1 MNVIGCNTSV
11 GCFSHGCRTGH
22 FEKQF
27 EMNVYFRIKVESHD
41 KVKLTL
47 NQKKK
52 KANKA
57 FEYKTGKRVWKKNCT
72 CLPSATLST
81 NNKQL
86 LSLKYRQHEHNPPT
100 RITIT
105 RKHQKSEARNQK
117 IFFPI
122 VLRYI
127 CIDNIVYHHIW
138 FIWILPLFDFRKIRF
153 PYSEPTSIRTENELT
168 FMKFLM
174 IGGLSKKCQTKIR
187 ERARRA
193 RYWRQRCAWWP
204 MYTTG
209 RAKAASTQHIRL
221 VWQVLVVSQAHN
233 LLDCLLMIPIQ
244 AAPS

>member
-1 MNVIGCNTSV
+1 MNVIGLNTSV

-47 NQKKK
+47 N
-52 KANKA
+52 
-57 FEYKTGKRVWKKNCT
+57 RKKNYQSLWIQNWKT
-72 CLPSATLST
+72 CLEEKIARACT

-86 LSLKYRQHEHNPPT
+86 LSLKYRQHEYNPPIL
-100 RITIT
+100 ITIA
-105 RKHQKSEARNQK
+105 RKHHKSEARNQK
-117 IFFPI
+117 IFCPI

-127 CIDNIVYHHIW
+127 CLDNIVYHQNW

-153 PYSEPTSIRTENELT
+153 PYSEHTSITENELT

-209 RAKAASTQHIRL
+209 QAKAASTQHIRL

-244 AAPS
+244 AEPS